1 MILLCFVVSYEPS
14 CCQNHVTLPLS
25 YPFSIDDI
33 MINYK
38 SYLISIFVSLA
49 ISIGLQ
55 MILPYPYGLIA
66 AIAVFAVY
74 PLILRNRTLSKMS
87 GMGMGSGAGSFMQ
100 GQNLKYVCL
109 VCNNHFKGAI
119 CSRCGSKMKRAEF

>member
-1 MILLCFVVSYEPS
+1 
-14 CCQNHVTLPLS
+14 
-25 YPFSIDDI
+25 

-49 ISIGLQ
+49 ISMGLQ

-66 AIAVFAVY
+66 AIGVFALY
-74 PLILRNRTLSKMS
+74 PLILRSRRLRMG
-87 GMGMGSGAGSFMQ
+87 GMGAGSLMQ
-100 GQNLKYVCL
+100 GQTFKYVCL
-109 VCNNHFKGAI
+109 ACNNRFKGAI

>member
-1 MILLCFVVSYEPS
+1 
-14 CCQNHVTLPLS
+14 
-25 YPFSIDDI
+25 

-38 SYLISIFVSLA
+38 AYLISIFVSLA

-66 AIAVFAVY
+66 AIAVFALY
-74 PLILRNRTLSKMS
+74 PLILRGRMMGRMGGMG
-87 GMGMGSGAGSFMQ
+87 GMGMGGNSFMQ
-100 GQNLKYVCL
+100 GQGFKYVCL
-109 VCNNHFKGAI
+109 ACNNRFRGAI